1 MECLNTEPKREAEGR
16 RRGGVEPGSYKPIDL
31 GPIHGKTLQI
41 FTCKHPRRSI
51 LFKFLIEQHTL
62 DHFFLRMLSS
72 LHYCDSTFSRFSPS
86 SGAASQSLLLTCL
99 SLPVYPLDID
109 IS

>member
-41 FTCKHPRRSI
+41 FTCKHPRRSNEI
-51 LFKFLIEQHTL
+51 IHMEALFF
-62 DHFFLRMLSS
+62 FFLEALFLTVKGFRSIRCYYEIFLLSAD
-72 LHYCDSTFSRFSPS
+72 C
-86 SGAASQSLLLTCL
+86 
-99 SLPVYPLDID
+99 
-109 IS
+109 